1 MQLESPS
8 ARSIGAMVLVERTT
22 HPIRLQ
28 RSAIATDPLAH
39 EDAVFVGHGTK
50 WANPIKKPD
59 VEALRSEPDVEA
71 AYQRGGWREAA
82 KLVYRD
88 YIKEEGLDPRELR
101 GKDLV
106 CTCRVG
112 DPCHADVLLE
122 LANV

>member
-1 MQLESPS
+1 MP
-8 ARSIGAMVLVERTT
+8 
-22 HPIRLQ
+22 
-28 RSAIATDPLAH
+28 DPLAH

-59 VEALRSEPDVEA
+59 VDALRSEPDVEA

-88 YIKEEGLDPRELR
+88 YIKEEGLDPCELR
-101 GKDLV
+101 GKDLI
-106 CTCRVG
+106 CTCRPG